1 MVESRDPVPE
11 DPSHAFVLWN
21 SCSHDVD
28 MLQWLLPGHTSLTF
42 ERGATGANSAIS
54 LSGHAV
60 MPGGQRVRVMIR
72 YSKCS
77 PTYVQHVTVDGR
89 VFGYDWDPELDAISP
104 AERGN
109 CCAVFKD
116 AYIAQWRCFVALCQ
130 RASGSASAAAAVA
143 ESEDL
148 LASYARTFQYVE
160 GASKVLRLAT
170 PAAAAT
176 GARM

>member
-1 MVESRDPVPE
+1 MPE

-28 MLQWLLPGHTSLTF
+28 MLQWLLLGHASLTF

-89 VFGYDWDPELDAISP
+89 VFGYDWDPELDATSP
-104 AERGN
+104 AE
-109 CCAVFKD
+109 
-116 AYIAQWRCFVALCQ
+116 
-130 RASGSASAAAAVA
+130 
-143 ESEDL
+143 
-148 LASYARTFQYVE
+148 
-160 GASKVLRLAT
+160 
-170 PAAAAT
+170 
-176 GARM
+176 